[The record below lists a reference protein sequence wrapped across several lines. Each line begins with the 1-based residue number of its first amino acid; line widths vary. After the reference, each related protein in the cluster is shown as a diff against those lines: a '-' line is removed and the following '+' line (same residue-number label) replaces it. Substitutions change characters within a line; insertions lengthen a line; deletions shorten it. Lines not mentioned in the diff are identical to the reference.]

1 MLFRRVSLR
10 LIDWSVFLIAAV
22 MKLWHVVDGIFMSVL
37 FYRAS
42 WGTGSTSLLSRDSP
56 LLAGSSSLPL
66 TMSGMCCEGITP
78 TDGRYGFVAFFSSFV
93 TVHLQPRIE
102 VYLL

>member
-37 FYRAS
+37 FYRV
-42 WGTGSTSLLSRDSP
+42 SP
-56 LLAGSSSLPL
+56 VRALP
-66 TMSGMCCEGITP
+66 
-78 TDGRYGFVAFFSSFV
+78 
-93 TVHLQPRIE
+93 
-102 VYLL
+102 VY